1 MTSVIKLKD
10 EARRYEQQE
19 DWDQAIQLYLRV
31 LRGTEGGDVEV
42 DLPLYNR
49 IGDLY
54 LRLGRAPD
62 AVTYYEQAADHYA
75 EAGLYNNAIALCNK
89 ALRYAPGRLA
99 LVRKLGRFC
108 ALQGFTTDARRWFLT
123 FAERMFIQ
131 GAAEEALDA
140 LEDFATISEDAE
152 IRELLARH
160 LHGHG
165 KTDEALVEF
174 RRAYGMRIAAGD
186 HAGASELKSEVLN
199 LYPRIDELTPEPLAS
214 PEAVAAPAQENHGQQ
229 LPGLAE
235 TAPGV
240 STDGANGRGK
250 VPAVPT
256 GFIQSDFARPVVE
269 TLPGL
274 ESTQLGG
281 IDNAPP
287 PTAAMPGLESTAL
300 DGGGPIEDDSDE
312 AQDEVDEDDEDLAD
326 EPVVAAPEPE
336 QDNLSRLRAE
346 YTGPTEPDDDFG
358 VDHAAPLPLLD
369 SSSVSDGRAADNGY
383 SGGFVEVAAGVQ
395 TVDFGPPPGGF
406 INLHDFID
414 PEEGRPVDTRFR
426 IEETEP
432 TGDEDRDFAE
442 LLAQFKAKLAEA
454 VDPDDAASHYDLGIA
469 FKEMGL
475 VDEAI
480 GEFQRS
486 MRSGGDTRLKILE
499 ELGQCFLEKGQYNI
513 ATRVLETAVKLRH
526 ADGIELIGVFYYLG
540 RAYEALGKSDE
551 ARDAYERVMGL
562 DIDFQDVTERINRL

>member
-31 LRGTEGGDVEV
+31 LRGSEGGDVEV

-174 RRAYGMRIAAGD
+174 RRAYGMRVAAGD

-199 LYPRIDELTPEPLAS
+199 L
-214 PEAVAAPAQENHGQQ
+214 
-229 LPGLAE
+229 
-235 TAPGV
+235 
-240 STDGANGRGK
+240 
-250 VPAVPT
+250 
-256 GFIQSDFARPVVE
+256 
-269 TLPGL
+269 
-274 ESTQLGG
+274 
-281 IDNAPP
+281 
-287 PTAAMPGLESTAL
+287 
-300 DGGGPIEDDSDE
+300 
-312 AQDEVDEDDEDLAD
+312 
-326 EPVVAAPEPE
+326 
-336 QDNLSRLRAE
+336 
-346 YTGPTEPDDDFG
+346 
-358 VDHAAPLPLLD
+358 
-369 SSSVSDGRAADNGY
+369 
-383 SGGFVEVAAGVQ
+383 
-395 TVDFGPPPGGF
+395 
-406 INLHDFID
+406 
-414 PEEGRPVDTRFR
+414 
-426 IEETEP
+426 
-432 TGDEDRDFAE
+432 
-442 LLAQFKAKLAEA
+442 
-454 VDPDDAASHYDLGIA
+454 
-469 FKEMGL
+469 
-475 VDEAI
+475 
-480 GEFQRS
+480 
-486 MRSGGDTRLKILE
+486 
-499 ELGQCFLEKGQYNI
+499 
-513 ATRVLETAVKLRH
+513 
-526 ADGIELIGVFYYLG
+526 
-540 RAYEALGKSDE
+540 
-551 ARDAYERVMGL
+551 
-562 DIDFQDVTERINRL
+562 